1 MFGHRRY
8 YVSERSSRSI
18 RSTTILGVRRDGIIA
33 MAGDGQV
40 TVGDVVLKHGAR
52 KIRTLYDGAVIAGF
66 AGAVA
71 DAYPFSKFETQLKTS
86 DRNLRKAS
94 VELAKEWRTDRY
106 LRRLEAQL
114 IVGDGESLL
123 VLSGEGDVI
132 EPDDGI
138 AAIGSGAPYAT
149 AAAKALLAHRSSARE
164 IVESAMGIAAELC
177 IFTNDRFTIDSVEGP
192 ARSPSAGDAGVRT
205 PQQRWTTRIERNGRG
220 TTTHCASPTQRT
232 SVPDAAGD
240 VPIMEDLTPAQIVA
254 ELDRFIIGQG
264 DAKRA
269 VAVALRNRFRR
280 QLLPEDARRGGA
292 EEHSHDGS
300 DRGWQDRDCTAG
312 RQDRR
317 CTIRQSRSHPFHRSR
332 LCGKGCR
339 VDRARSV

>member
-1 MFGHRRY
+1 MSGHRRNR
-8 YVSERSSRSI
+8 VSQPNSRTV
-18 RSTTILGVRRDGIIA
+18 RSTTILGVRRNGIIA

-71 DAYPFSKFETQLKTS
+71 DALTLFSKFETQLKTS
-86 DRNLRKAS
+86 DGNLRKAS

-149 AAAKALLAHRSSARE
+149 AAAKALLAHTDLHARE

-177 IFTNDRFTIDSVEGP
+177 IFTNDRFTIDSVEGS
-192 ARSPSAGDAGVRT
+192 ADSPSS
-205 PQQRWTTRIERNGRG
+205 G
-220 TTTHCASPTQRT
+220 TGE
-232 SVPDAAGD
+232 PDAESDAT
-240 VPIMEDLTPAQIVA
+240 VED
-254 ELDRFIIGQG
+254 
-264 DAKRA
+264 
-269 VAVALRNRFRR
+269 
-280 QLLPEDARRGGA
+280 
-292 EEHSHDGS
+292 EE
-300 DRGWQDRDCTAG
+300 
-312 RQDRR
+312 
-317 CTIRQSRSHPFHRSR
+317 
-332 LCGKGCR
+332 
-339 VDRARSV
+339 

>member
-1 MFGHRRY
+1 MSGHWRNRA
-8 YVSERSSRSI
+8 SSPSSKTI
-18 RSTTILGVRRDGIIA
+18 RSTTILGVRRNGVIA

-52 KIRTLYDGAVIAGF
+52 KIRMLYDGAVIAGF

-71 DAYPFSKFETQLKTS
+71 DALTLFSKFESQLKTS
-86 DRNLRKAS
+86 DGNLRKAS

-149 AAAKALLAHRSSARE
+149 AAAKALLSHTDLQARE
-164 IVESAMGIAAELC
+164 IVESAMSIAAELC

-192 ARSPSAGDAGVRT
+192 ADSPSPG
-205 PQQRWTTRIERNGRG
+205 NGG
-220 TTTHCASPTQRT
+220 
-232 SVPDAAGD
+232 PDA
-240 VPIMEDLTPAQIVA
+240 ESDLTV
-254 ELDRFIIGQG
+254 DG
-264 DAKRA
+264 
-269 VAVALRNRFRR
+269 
-280 QLLPEDARRGGA
+280 ED
-292 EEHSHDGS
+292 
-300 DRGWQDRDCTAG
+300 
-312 RQDRR
+312 
-317 CTIRQSRSHPFHRSR
+317 
-332 LCGKGCR
+332 
-339 VDRARSV
+339 

>member
-71 DAYPFSKFETQLKTS
+71 DALTLFSKFETQLKTS
-86 DRNLRKAS
+86 DGNLRRAS

-138 AAIGSGAPYAT
+138 VAIGSGAPYAT
-149 AAAKALLAHRSSARE
+149 AAAKALMAHTDLDARE
-164 IVESAMGIAAELC
+164 IVESAMAVAAELC
-177 IFTNDRFTIDSVEGP
+177 IFTNDRITIAAVEG
-192 ARSPSAGDAGVRT
+192 SAGSEPINDAG
-205 PQQRWTTRIERNGRG
+205 Q
-220 TTTHCASPTQRT
+220 
-232 SVPDAAGD
+232 DAESD
-240 VPIMEDLTPAQIVA
+240 VTAED
-254 ELDRFIIGQG
+254 
-264 DAKRA
+264 
-269 VAVALRNRFRR
+269 
-280 QLLPEDARRGGA
+280 ED
-292 EEHSHDGS
+292 
-300 DRGWQDRDCTAG
+300 
-312 RQDRR
+312 
-317 CTIRQSRSHPFHRSR
+317 
-332 LCGKGCR
+332 
-339 VDRARSV
+339 

>member
-1 MFGHRRY
+1 MPRQ
-8 YVSERSSRSI
+8 ERNRAFEINSRTI
-18 RSTTILGVRRDGIIA
+18 RSTTILGVLRDGVVA

-71 DAYPFSKFETQLKTS
+71 DALTLFSKFETQLKSS
-86 DRNLRKAS
+86 DGNLRRAS

-149 AAAKALLAHRSSARE
+149 AAAKALLAHTDLPARD

-177 IFTNDRFTIDSVEGP
+177 IFTNDRFTISTVPEPTGVGP
-192 ARSPSAGDAGVRT
+192 AADGD
-205 PQQRWTTRIERNGRG
+205 
-220 TTTHCASPTQRT
+220 
-232 SVPDAAGD
+232 PDA
-240 VPIMEDLTPAQIVA
+240 ES
-254 ELDRFIIGQG
+254 
-264 DAKRA
+264 DATSESK
-269 VAVALRNRFRR
+269 
-280 QLLPEDARRGGA
+280 E
-292 EEHSHDGS
+292 
-300 DRGWQDRDCTAG
+300 
-312 RQDRR
+312 
-317 CTIRQSRSHPFHRSR
+317 
-332 LCGKGCR
+332 
-339 VDRARSV
+339 

>member
-1 MFGHRRY
+1 MFGHRRN

-71 DAYPFSKFETQLKTS
+71 DALTLFSKFETQLKTS
-86 DRNLRKAS
+86 DGNLRKAS

-114 IVGDGESLL
+114 IVGDGQSLL

-149 AAAKALLAHRSSARE
+149 AAAKALIAHTDLQARE
-164 IVESAMGIAAELC
+164 IVESAMEIAAELC
-177 IFTNDRFTIDSVEGP
+177 IFTNDRFTISTVPDLTASLPE
-192 ARSPSAGDAGVRT
+192 GDAG
-205 PQQRWTTRIERNGRG
+205 
-220 TTTHCASPTQRT
+220 
-232 SVPDAAGD
+232 PDAASEATVGY
-240 VPIMEDLTPAQIVA
+240 
-254 ELDRFIIGQG
+254 
-264 DAKRA
+264 
-269 VAVALRNRFRR
+269 
-280 QLLPEDARRGGA
+280 
-292 EEHSHDGS
+292 EE
-300 DRGWQDRDCTAG
+300 
-312 RQDRR
+312 
-317 CTIRQSRSHPFHRSR
+317 
-332 LCGKGCR
+332 
-339 VDRARSV
+339 

>member
-1 MFGHRRY
+1 MPRHERNHG
-8 YVSERSSRSI
+8 SEWSSSTI
-18 RSTTILGVRRDGIIA
+18 RSTTILGVLRNGVVA

-71 DAYPFSKFETQLKTS
+71 DALTLFSKFETQLKTS
-86 DRNLRKAS
+86 DGNLRKAS

-149 AAAKALLAHRSSARE
+149 AAAKALLAHTDLQARE

-192 ARSPSAGDAGVRT
+192 AGSPSAGDAGSDSDSSATV
-205 PQQRWTTRIERNGRG
+205 
-220 TTTHCASPTQRT
+220 
-232 SVPDAAGD
+232 DD
-240 VPIMEDLTPAQIVA
+240 ED
-254 ELDRFIIGQG
+254 
-264 DAKRA
+264 
-269 VAVALRNRFRR
+269 
-280 QLLPEDARRGGA
+280 
-292 EEHSHDGS
+292 
-300 DRGWQDRDCTAG
+300 
-312 RQDRR
+312 
-317 CTIRQSRSHPFHRSR
+317 
-332 LCGKGCR
+332 
-339 VDRARSV
+339 